1 MRAARVL
8 GLHRDLDYRFP
19 AKKLVS
25 FDLQAAGQDHR
36 PFKIFLSQVDLEA
49 FPVEVAALV
58 REDCAEQAEAVDHRS
73 FVALIEEAERS
84 GGLAPVKA
92 EAFVQHFVHKLMHRN
107 GPPMKRST
115 LDAVARVSGEA
126 ASALALGPDFNHV
139 TIDVRAAGFAGI
151 EPMAAEM
158 LRRGRGFPLWWV
170 ALPAT
175 TNALCWAVLPAVG
188 IALNAPWP
196 YEIMLFNFLYTFF
209 FLAIPPPV
217 AAAIGGVAA
226 LTYAVLQGIFAPHDW
241 ALFSKVFI
249 VSGFVLHGVAAA
261 ALLERNERRSWLARR
276 RLSELARRDSL
287 TGLFNRRTFFERAD
301 LALRQARRSGAAVA
315 LLLIDADHFKKF
327 NDTHGHPAG
336 DACLR
341 RLAGVLARFAQRPLD
356 VVARIG
362 GEEFALLFFDAPQA
376 WAMTRTEELRDAVR
390 ALDTEGIPCTTVS
403 IGIATDHGG
412 ANLTTLLQRAD
423 TALYRAKAAG
433 RDRVS
438 E

>member
-1 MRAARVL
+1 MNRGTARRLRWLRLRWHLTLTPILEEQFQTARRQAYVPSILTAVCTAFVLLGFYLLADGLTRARFLHWAFIGPVL
-8 GLHRDLDYRFP
+8 L
-19 AKKLVS
+19 A
-25 FDLQAAGQDHR
+25 
-36 PFKIFLSQVDLEA
+36 
-49 FPVEVAALV
+49 AALP
-58 REDCAEQAEAVDHRS
+58 AT
-73 FVALIEEAERS
+73 I
-84 GGLAPVKA
+84 G
-92 EAFVQHFVHKLMHRN
+92 
-107 GPPMKRST
+107 
-115 LDAVARVSGEA
+115 
-126 ASALALGPDFNHV
+126 V
-139 TIDVRAAGFAGI
+139 TAILR
-151 EPMAAEM
+151 
-158 LRRGRGFPLWWV
+158 RRGRGFPLWWV

-209 FLAIPPPV
+209 FLAIPLPV
-217 AAAIGGVAA
+217 AAAIGGGAT
-226 LTYAVLQGIFAPHDW
+226 LTYAVLQSIFAPHDW

-249 VSGFVLHGVAAA
+249 VSGFVVHGVAAA

-276 RLSELARRDSL
+276 RLAELARRDSL

-412 ANLTTLLQRAD
+412 TNLTTLLQRAD
-423 TALYRAKAAG
+423 SALYRAKAAG

>member
-1 MRAARVL
+1 MNRGTARRLRWLRLRWHLTLTPILEEQFQTARRQAYVPSILTAVCTAFLLLGFYLLADVLTRARFLHWAFIGPVL
-8 GLHRDLDYRFP
+8 L
-19 AKKLVS
+19 A
-25 FDLQAAGQDHR
+25 
-36 PFKIFLSQVDLEA
+36 
-49 FPVEVAALV
+49 AALP
-58 REDCAEQAEAVDHRS
+58 A
-73 FVALIEEAERS
+73 
-84 GGLAPVKA
+84 
-92 EAFVQHFVHKLMHRN
+92 
-107 GPPMKRST
+107 
-115 LDAVARVSGEA
+115 
-126 ASALALGPDFNHV
+126 
-139 TIDVRAAGFAGI
+139 TIGVIA
-151 EPMAAEM
+151 M
-158 LRRGRGFPLWWV
+158 LRRRGRGFPLWWV

-175 TNALCWAVLPAVG
+175 TNALCWAMLPAVG

-249 VSGFVLHGVAAA
+249 VSGFVVHGVAAA

-276 RLSELARRDSL
+276 RLAELARRDSL